1 MSESVL
7 IEVCVDSVA
16 SALAAERGGAQRIEL
31 CSDLLEGGVTPSLGL
46 LAVVRS
52 KVSIGVHPI
61 IRPRP
66 GDFCYSD
73 AEFEIMSRD
82 IELAKGEGAHGVVLG
97 ILKANGRVDVER
109 TRRLVELAQ
118 PLSVTF
124 HRAFDVSAIPLEPFE
139 VVGATG
145 ADGLLPPGGEQEC
158 RQGGGTIAR
167 LVKTP

>member
-52 KVSIGVHPI
+52 KISIGVHPI

-73 AEFEIMSRD
+73 AEFDIMRRD
-82 IELAKGEGAHGVVLG
+82 IELAKREGADGVVLG
-97 ILKANGRVDVER
+97 ILTANG
-109 TRRLVELAQ
+109 
-118 PLSVTF
+118 S
-124 HRAFDVSAIPLEPFE
+124 
-139 VVGATG
+139 
-145 ADGLLPPGGEQEC
+145 
-158 RQGGGTIAR
+158 
-167 LVKTP
+167 